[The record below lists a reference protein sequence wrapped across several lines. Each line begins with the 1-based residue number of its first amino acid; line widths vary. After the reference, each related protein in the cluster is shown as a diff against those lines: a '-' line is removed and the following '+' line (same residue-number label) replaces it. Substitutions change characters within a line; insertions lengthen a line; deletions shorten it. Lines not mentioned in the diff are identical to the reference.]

1 MKNPSRFHKERA
13 LRQAGYPVPPFPVAP
28 ADEGL
33 DAATRL
39 QADRSFLDACAAWED
54 TIDTRYLALIR
65 SLPPIEPSP
74 GVRDFIRRCD
84 QYGLTAGLTGLNGRV
99 PHRYTAVYQ
108 LDHETLRNIE
118 LVDKVGEARP
128 DYLAAVPL
136 GTSFCQFVLRDGA
149 FLTSDSASDHRLD
162 GHPYQ
167 GVMVSYHGVPVL
179 DTEGELYGSLCHFD
193 VNEQPLSDAE
203 FAHLQGVASAIA
215 PYLKSQGTRD

>member
-13 LRQAGYPVPPFPVAP
+13 LRKAGYPVPPFPVAP
-28 ADEGL
+28 ADEGV
-33 DAATRL
+33 DAVARL
-39 QADRSFLDACAAWED
+39 QADRGFLDACAAWED
-54 TIDTRYLALIR
+54 AIDTRYLALIR

-74 GVRDFIRRCD
+74 DIRDFIQRCE

-136 GTSFCQFVLRDGA
+136 GTSFCQFVLREGA
-149 FLTSDSASDHRLD
+149 FLTSDSGHDHRLD

-193 VNEQPLSDAE
+193 VSEQPLSAAE
-203 FAHLQGVASAIA
+203 FEHLQGVASAIA
-215 PYLKSQGTRD
+215 PYLKSQGTRA

>member
-13 LRQAGYPVPPFPVAP
+13 LRQAGYPVPPFPLAP
-28 ADEGL
+28 ADSGL

-39 QADRSFLDACAAWED
+39 QADRNFLDACAAWED

-65 SLPPIEPSP
+65 ALPPIERSP
-74 GVRDFIRRCD
+74 DVRDFIERCD
-84 QYGLTAGLTGLNGRV
+84 RYGLTAGLTGLNGRV

-108 LDHETLRNIE
+108 LEHETLRNIE
-118 LVDKVGEARP
+118 LVDKAGEARP

-149 FLTSDSASDHRLD
+149 FLTADSAADHRLD

-179 DTEGELYGSLCHFD
+179 DADGELYGSLCHFD
-193 VNEQPLSDAE
+193 VSEQTLSDAE
-203 FAHLQGVASAIA
+203 FAHLQGVADAIA
-215 PYLKSQGTRD
+215 PYLKSQGQRR